1 MKALST
7 NSGNDAVMTPLWL
20 AEQCVKWAGTEPGMR
35 VYEPCRGK
43 DGFIGAL
50 LAQSATNI
58 GVVPLNIEWAEITLG
73 RDMFEHDPGQVDLLI
88 TNPPYSL
95 LGRFIPH
102 MLNVIRP
109 TRMVLLAPLTNLI
122 TKKRL
127 RDTFDAGY
135 SFSRIH
141 IVEQLPPPA
150 VWPASGFQQCFVE
163 YSQGDHHTIWT
174 RPGRDPT
181 T

>member
-1 MKALST
+1 MPGLST

-20 AEQCVKWAGTEPGMR
+20 AQECIEWAGTEPGMR
-35 VYEPCRGK
+35 VYEPCCGV
-43 DGFIGAL
+43 DSGFTEAL
-50 LAQSATNI
+50 LGQSVQYIAS
-58 GVVPLNIEWAEITLG
+58 GKERMLVEWAEITLG
-73 RDMFEHDPGQVDLLI
+73 RDMFEHDPGQVDLVI

-102 MLNVIRP
+102 MLNVTRP
-109 TRMVLLAPLTNLI
+109 TRMVLLAPLTNLV

-163 YSQGDHHTIWT
+163 YSQGDHHTQWT
-174 RPGRDPT
+174 RPSLL
-181 T
+181 